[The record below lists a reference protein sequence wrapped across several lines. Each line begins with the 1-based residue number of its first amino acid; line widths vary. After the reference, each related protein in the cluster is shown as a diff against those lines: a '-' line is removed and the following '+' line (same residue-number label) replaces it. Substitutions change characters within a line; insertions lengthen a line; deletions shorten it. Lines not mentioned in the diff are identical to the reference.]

1 MTDFPADYPTAWL
14 QLTGVWLNKVDHFSW
29 GTALKVSLPKRAKN
43 ADTGAWE
50 TVDRFDFDA
59 VLAEGYVLPD
69 GLAEGDLIS
78 LEGYFSTGEIYSKK
92 DGSQRQAL
100 KLRGVVN
107 VQVYQAKQRDDQAAK
122 SDDIIPAGWAQVD
135 NIDPDDRRK
144 YGSGAP
150 F

>member
-1 MTDFPADYPTAWL
+1 MTDFPADFPTAWL
-14 QLTGVWLNKVDHFSW
+14 QLSGVWLNKVDHFSW

-59 VLAEGYVLPD
+59 VLAEGVQLPG

-78 LEGYFSTGEIYSKK
+78 LEGYFSTGKIYDKK
-92 DGSQRQAL
+92 DGTQRQEL
-100 KLRGVVN
+100 KLRGVKN
-107 VQVYQAKQRDDQAAK
+107 VQVYQAKQRDAEPLDPK
-122 SDDIIPAGWAQVD
+122 AGWAQVD
-135 NIDPDDRRK
+135 DPDDRRK
-144 YGSGAP
+144 YGSGVP

>member
-1 MTDFPADYPTAWL
+1 MSNFPADYPAAWL
-14 QLTGVWLNKVDHFSW
+14 QLSGVWLNKVDHFSW

-59 VLAEGYVLPD
+59 VLAEGVELPA

-78 LEGYFSTGEIYSKK
+78 LEGYFSTGKIYDKK
-92 DGSQRQAL
+92 DGTQRQEL
-100 KLRGVVN
+100 KLRGVKN
-107 VQVYQAKQRDDQAAK
+107 VQVYQSAAK
-122 SDDIIPAGWAQVD
+122 SDAPANSTPAGWSEV
-135 NIDPDDRRK
+135 DPDDRRK
-144 YGSGAP
+144 YGAGAP